1 MSPTSYRYPN
11 EILILT
17 ITLILVLAV
26 IGLTAVATVCGSVI
40 FVAAMV
46 ALSYIY
52 TRSHHQSLMAG
63 AQQITH
69 SSTPTLAVLIRD
81 SASRLK
87 PGPFEAYVVPEDVLN
102 AYTFGLSSPKVVVLY
117 AGLLKVMDEDELRF
131 VAGHEMG
138 HICLGHTWLNSL
150 VGGIAGIPSPSAAS
164 ALLALAFMSWNRA
177 CEFSADRAGM
187 LACGKPEKAIS
198 ALVKLVAAKRNLSTS
213 EMEHYLKRFDAE
225 DDNLLSDL
233 SELLA
238 THPMTIH
245 RIEQL
250 RRYSASA
257 EYKRLAAQ
265 MNR

>member
-1 MSPTSYRYPN
+1 
-11 EILILT
+11 
-17 ITLILVLAV
+17 
-26 IGLTAVATVCGSVI
+26 
-40 FVAAMV
+40 
-46 ALSYIY
+46 
-52 TRSHHQSLMAG
+52 
-63 AQQITH
+63 
-69 SSTPTLAVLIRD
+69 
-81 SASRLK
+81 
-87 PGPFEAYVVPEDVLN
+87 
-102 AYTFGLSSPKVVVLY
+102 
-117 AGLLKVMDEDELRF
+117 
-131 VAGHEMG
+131 MG

-150 VGGIAGIPSPSAAS
+150 VGGMAGIPSPSAAS
-164 ALLALAFMSWNRA
+164 ALLVLAFMSWNRA

-213 EMEHYLKRFDAE
+213 EMELYFKRFDAE

-250 RRYSASA
+250 RRYAASA

>member
-1 MSPTSYRYPN
+1 
-11 EILILT
+11 
-17 ITLILVLAV
+17 
-26 IGLTAVATVCGSVI
+26 
-40 FVAAMV
+40 
-46 ALSYIY
+46 
-52 TRSHHQSLMAG
+52 
-63 AQQITH
+63 
-69 SSTPTLAVLIRD
+69 
-81 SASRLK
+81 
-87 PGPFEAYVVPEDVLN
+87 
-102 AYTFGLSSPKVVVLY
+102 
-117 AGLLKVMDEDELRF
+117 
-131 VAGHEMG
+131 
-138 HICLGHTWLNSL
+138 
-150 VGGIAGIPSPSAAS
+150 
-164 ALLALAFMSWNRA
+164 LALAFMSWNRA

-198 ALVKLVAAKRNLSTS
+198 ALVKLVAAKRNLSIS

-250 RRYSASA
+250 RRYAASA